1 MKMDRIKCEICP
13 RACRIS
19 EGQKGAC
26 GARINKNS
34 VIIPVYYGKVSALAL
49 DPIEKKPL
57 YEFHPGTKILSAGS
71 LGCNLICPFCQNHDI
86 SQLGDYNPER
96 FRTYDLSPDELVS
109 LAMDHRQEGNIG
121 IAFTYNEP
129 LINWEYLRDTAQLAK
144 AAGLYTVLVSNGSAS
159 LGILEEILP
168 FMDAMNIDLKGF
180 RQDIYDIFAGNLE
193 TVKSFIERAV
203 QKAHVE
209 VTSLIVPG
217 LNDSKEDMEAQTD
230 WLYDLCVKNGKS
242 IPLHLTRFFPRYKMQ
257 DRPPTDIG
265 LLRELK
271 AVACKKLKSVY
282 LGNI

>member
-1 MKMDRIKCEICP
+1 MDRIKCEICP
-13 RACRIS
+13 RTCRIS

-168 FMDAMNIDLKGF
+168 FIDAMNIDLKGF
-180 RQDIYDIFAGNLE
+180 RQDIYDIFSGNLE
-193 TVKSFIERAV
+193 TVKTFIERAV

-230 WLYDLCVKNGKS
+230 WIYDLCVKNGKS

-265 LLRELK
+265 LIRELK